1 MVNFHAEFRRK
12 FANVLARIG
21 VAACCYA
28 ALCLVCVAR
37 PVRAQQETQPPGQ
50 QAQKLTLAE
59 ALQMAERQNLDLIA
73 ARAQV
78 AVAAA
83 GIEIAKER
91 PNPTANTNV
100 LRDDPHEGWWIDQ
113 PIELGSKRKK
123 RIDLA
128 KAQTGLTE
136 DDVSAL
142 ERLTRENV
150 RNAFF
155 TLALARSTTSQK
167 SDALKLAQRL
177 HDIAQTRFEAG
188 DVPEIEVYQANLV
201 VSQAQADFQTAQQE
215 EKVALSDLNTL
226 LNEPPATGWDLQT
239 PLEDLPAPLAL
250 GDLLARAENANPDL
264 QKISQQ
270 EKVEQSQRALLQAE
284 RLPNLVL
291 SAGIDYN
298 SPHNFRYGPRS
309 QASMEVPIFSRNQGE
324 IAESS
329 ATLVALDDQAQA
341 TRRSVE
347 GHVESGYLDLQTLES
362 QARLYQS
369 SLVPAADKLETLA
382 EESYRAGK
390 ENILYVLEAQ
400 KNVQAVKQEYLQS
413 LFAVHQAFAQLEEI
427 VGTPLD

>member
-1 MVNFHAEFRRK
+1 M
-12 FANVLARIG
+12 
-21 VAACCYA
+21 
-28 ALCLVCVAR
+28 
-37 PVRAQQETQPPGQ
+37 Q
-50 QAQKLTLAE
+50 QAQKLTLAD

-83 GIEIAKER
+83 GIRIAKER

-123 RIDLA
+123 RIELA
-128 KAQTGLTE
+128 QAQSGLTA

-155 TLALARSTTSQK
+155 TLALARSTTNQK
-167 SDALKLAQRL
+167 NDALKLAQRL
-177 HDIAQTRFEAG
+177 HDIAQARFQTG

-201 VSQAQADFQTAQQE
+201 ASQAQADFQTAQQE

-226 LNEPPATGWDLQT
+226 LNEPPATDWDLQT
-239 PLEDLPAPLAL
+239 PLEDLPAPLVL
-250 GDLLARAENANPDL
+250 GDLLARADNANPDL

-270 EKVEQSQRALLQAE
+270 EKVEQSQRALLQAQ

-309 QASMEVPIFSRNQGE
+309 QASMEIPIFSRNQGE

-329 ATLVALDDQAQA
+329 ASLVALEDQAQA

-347 GHVESGYLDLQTLES
+347 GHVESSYLDLQTVES

-390 ENILYVLEAQ
+390 ENILYVLDAQ

>member
-1 MVNFHAEFRRK
+1 MVDFRAGFRRK
-12 FANVLARIG
+12 FASALARIG
-21 VAACCYA
+21 VAACCCA
-28 ALCLVCVAR
+28 GLCLVCAAC
-37 PVRAQQETQPPGQ
+37 PARAQEQT
-50 QAQKLTLAE
+50 QAQKLTLAD

-113 PIELGSKRKK
+113 PIELGSKREK

-155 TLALARSTTSQK
+155 TLALARSTTDQK

-177 HDIAQTRFEAG
+177 HDIAQARFEAG

-226 LNEPPATGWDLQT
+226 LNEPPATDWDLQT

-264 QKISQQ
+264 QRISQQ

-309 QASMEVPIFSRNQGE
+309 AAAMEIPIFSRNQGE

-341 TRRSVE
+341 TRRLVE

-390 ENILYVLEAQ
+390 ENILYVLDAQ